1 MSLPALELG
10 GFSLGLREGVIGLIG
25 LVGAY
30 IAFVLL
36 RMRHLRPLPGAQAEG
51 KGDDSPV
58 QSPEEPLLLDDDPD
72 PAPDPLA
79 LSTPR
84 GMRLAPEG
92 GDTATRGHPAWES
105 TASTLAEQARV
116 RAMQQDMTQ
125 LRDEV
130 DALRG
135 ELAALRQEM
144 QTEVTHLR
152 AAQSI
157 SPIYGDA
164 MQLAVAGYEPGI
176 IAERCGIARAEAE
189 LVVALAKSQAR

>member
-36 RMRHLRPLPGAQAEG
+36 RMRHLRRPHAATAEG
-51 KGDDSPV
+51 KTDETPGHE
-58 QSPEEPLLLDDDPD
+58 PEEPLLDREETVSLSVRG
-72 PAPDPLA
+72 APSSA
-79 LSTPR
+79 
-84 GMRLAPEG
+84 AAG
-92 GDTATRGHPAWES
+92 GNAASRINSAWEDA
-105 TASTLAEQARV
+105 ASGLAEQANL
-116 RAMQQDMTQ
+116 RAVQQDVRQM
-125 LRDEV
+125 RDEL

-135 ELAALRQEM
+135 ELAALRQDM

-189 LVVALAKSQAR
+189 LVVALAKSQTR